1 MFTLCPTC
9 ESVHAVDAGPLSAA
23 RGLLRCARCETTFQ
37 ALDALYDDYPD
48 RRKPTADHEADAP
61 PPEVGRKPAP
71 AFPAAPDEPPVPP
84 PAPRHWPWAIALVVL
99 FLATLVNVSWTLR
112 SAISQDSAIA
122 QTLQRLSVPGFE
134 PAPPYRDPSR
144 IHLLA
149 RDMHDHPTRPGVL
162 VLSAT
167 FVNLASQSQ
176 PYPDVAVALRDSENQ
191 TVAARRFDP
200 ADYLLQ
206 PPGEGA
212 QLASGQQ
219 VPILLEFADP
229 GQRATGFEITFH

>member
-1 MFTLCPTC
+1 MFTLCPNC
-9 ESVHAVDAGPLSAA
+9 ESVHAVNAGQLSAA

-37 ALDALYDDYPD
+37 ALDMLYDDYPD
-48 RRKPTADHEADAP
+48 RRRTEQDTTADTP

-71 AFPAAPDEPPVPP
+71 AFPAAMEAP
-84 PAPRHWPWAIALVVL
+84 PAAKPPRRWPWAIALMAL
-99 FLATLVNVSWTLR
+99 FLATLVNLAWTFR
-112 SAISQDSAIA
+112 TAIPPDSPVV

-134 PAPPYRDPSR
+134 PAPPFRDPSR

-167 FVNLASQSQ
+167 FVNLADQAQ
-176 PYPDVAVALRDSENQ
+176 PYPDVAVSLRDSENRA
-191 TVAARRFDP
+191 VAARRFEP

-212 QLASGQQ
+212 RLASGQQ

-229 GQRATGFEITFH
+229 GARATGFEITFH